1 MCTSILTISV
11 CVLLTGA
18 RDAHLQLHLENSG
31 TEAHYAGRSHVHDG
45 KFHSLSFFYTNF
57 TLLSFLSLSLSLLLV
72 RVSQQPARARG
83 YFGDGIDRAR
93 AVEMHESERERER
106 KAPVC
111 IIESMIYTYI

>member
-1 MCTSILTISV
+1 MMVSFILCLFFIPI
-11 CVLLTGA
+11 LLFC
-18 RDAHLQLHLENSG
+18 L
-31 TEAHYAGRSHVHDG
+31 
-45 KFHSLSFFYTNF
+45 FY
-57 TLLSFLSLSLSLLLV
+57 LSLSLLLV